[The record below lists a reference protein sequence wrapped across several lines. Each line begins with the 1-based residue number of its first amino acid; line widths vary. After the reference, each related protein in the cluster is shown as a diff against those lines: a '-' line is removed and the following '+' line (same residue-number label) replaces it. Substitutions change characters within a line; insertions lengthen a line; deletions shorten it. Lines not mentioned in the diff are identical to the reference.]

1 MNLILDVVR
10 RIAFLV
16 LRNSVFLKVTFFT
29 FLWRSECARP
39 RAPSIFKLEFITKL
53 KNP

>member
-1 MNLILDVVR
+1 MNMILGVVKQ
-10 RIAFLV
+10 ISFLV
-16 LRNSVFLKVTFFT
+16 LCNSVFLKVTFVT

-39 RAPSIFKLEFITKL
+39 RTLKIFKVEFITKP